1 MAPLKVKL
9 WGVSG
14 AAACSSTVDPE
25 LTRAPETP
33 PHRLRA
39 APAPGILRSATTPRP
54 RHRALNFFCA
64 VLLVLNPKGEDV
76 LCHHHKDIAHQVL
89 GGLRVSGSQGL
100 SDLVVTE

>member
-1 MAPLKVKL
+1 MPQPAAPP
-9 WGVSG
+9 W
-14 AAACSSTVDPE
+14 TPE

-33 PHRLRA
+33 PRRLRA

-54 RHRALNFFCA
+54 RHWALNFFCA

-89 GGLRVSGSQGL
+89 GGLRVLGSQGL